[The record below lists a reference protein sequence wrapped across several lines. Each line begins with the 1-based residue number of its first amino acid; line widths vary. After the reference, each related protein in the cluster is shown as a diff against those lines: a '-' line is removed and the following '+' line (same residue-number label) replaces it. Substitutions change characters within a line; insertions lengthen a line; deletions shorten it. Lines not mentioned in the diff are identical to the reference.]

1 MTCGGRGEHVL
12 ALVVVIA
19 IVAVVVA
26 VVIFRFLVSLCG
38 VEEEGEGRKMK
49 E

>member
-12 ALVVVIA
+12 VVVVA
-19 IVAVVVA
+19 IVAVAIA
-26 VVIFRFLVSLCG
+26 VVIFRFFVSLC
-38 VEEEGEGRKMK
+38 VEKEEEGRKMK